1 MKPKYIAAIEI
12 GSSRIKGI
20 VGSIDE
26 TSAIT
31 VLAIEE
37 VDSGGTVRYGR
48 VQNAR
53 EVSTMVNEIVR
64 RLENNPK
71 VAPGQISAVFVANGG
86 RSLSSA
92 MAEANVKLDGEAEV
106 TQQTLERLRK
116 EARYNLA
123 TDRDVLAIASRK
135 FIVDNSERSVK
146 KIIGTFGRNIHGEF
160 TIVTTSPENR
170 RALERVSIE
179 SHGQSIPREYLT
191 RLLAQSEM
199 ALTDS
204 DRALGCLFIDFG
216 AETTTAAIFRDG
228 VLQAAITLPMGSA
241 NITRDL
247 SSGLSITQECAE
259 NIKVT
264 KGQAMAERVNM
275 QVPDDETREIINYV
289 SARTGEII
297 ANINNF
303 IELAGFKPAEL
314 AAGAVIAG
322 GGSHLKGL
330 PEMLEAQTKLKVR
343 PAAVDSSIL
352 MPDRNM
358 NASHHFDVIS
368 LLRYAAAH
376 SDISCISFPE
386 PVAVAVERPVQ
397 ATTSHPQDAYRQP
410 AGKRKVIPGLNDSN
424 LLQDDMD
431 EEVVEQPDNVNEDPD
446 LDDIKPAAT
455 SNETRKNLLR
465 RFRDWI
471 APTVDNIDAEDEE

>member
-92 MAEANVKLDGEAEV
+92 MSEANVKLEGEAEV

-123 TDRDVLAIASRK
+123 TDRDVLATASRR
-135 FIVDNSERSVK
+135 FIVDNSEVKAK

-170 RALERVSIE
+170 RALERVNIE
-179 SHGQSIPREYLT
+179 SHGKAIPREYLT

-204 DRALGCLFIDFG
+204 DRDLGCLFIDFG
-216 AETTTAAIFRDG
+216 AETTTAAIFRNG

-247 SSGLSITQECAE
+247 SSGLSITQESAE
-259 NIKVT
+259 NIKIT

-303 IELAGFKPAEL
+303 IELAGFKPSEL
-314 AAGAVIAG
+314 AAGAIVAG
-322 GGSHLKGL
+322 GGSRLKGL
-330 PEMLEAQTKLKVR
+330 HDMLEAQTKLKVR
-343 PAAVDSSIL
+343 PAVVDSSIM
-352 MPDRNM
+352 MPDNSM
-358 NASHHFDVIS
+358 NASIHFDVIS

-376 SDISCISFPE
+376 SDISCITYPE
-386 PVAVAVERPVQ
+386 PVAPVIERPVH
-397 ATTSHPQDAYRQP
+397 TTVAQTQETVRQT
-410 AGKRKVIPGLNDSN
+410 AGKRKIIPGLNDSN

-431 EEVVEQPDNVNEDPD
+431 EEVVEQPANVNEDPD
-446 LDDIKPAAT
+446 LDDIAPAAT
-455 SNETRKNLLR
+455 PIETRRNLLKR
-465 RFRDWI
+465 IKDWI
-471 APTVDNIDAEDEE
+471 APPVDNIDDDEE